1 MKWRNQILALVCL
14 VAFVGLGVLYFQN
27 WVVQKPFGIILF
39 VGEGLTSQ
47 RIAAAR
53 VYDGGSDGRLEIDS
67 FTFSARLKNYSA
79 DFAVPDSGAAATAL
93 ATGTKVKNG
102 ALSVDQNSG
111 ALRTILEIAHDE
123 GRTTG
128 IISDGALANPTIAAF
143 YGHASNAKQP
153 HELANTLIERDSVD
167 VALGGGSSSFDKE
180 KLKQAN
186 IRTPK
191 NLAELEE
198 ISGWQRPRVIGLFA
212 ENDLPFSDEPTA
224 RTEKP
229 SLADMVR
236 RAIEVL
242 QVNRRGYVLVVDAH
256 LMASAAWQ
264 NQGERTLRETLELD
278 HAIRT
283 AREFGG
289 ANVAIVVCGDVAIGG
304 MNVNGFPFRYDH
316 GLAILGLN
324 SLGRPWVTWAT
335 GPNGARVHENT
346 DQPSPRDSLNTEPAA
361 LDSPYALNALEDPV
375 AGGTGPRTQKP
386 RGTMES
392 TEIFSIL
399 RDAL

>member
-1 MKWRNQILALVCL
+1 MTSTGGVQITKDVHSAIPTAKL
-14 VAFVGLGVLYFQN
+14 FGPDGLC
-27 WVVQKPFGIILF
+27 
-39 VGEGLTSQ
+39 
-47 RIAAAR
+47 
-53 VYDGGSDGRLEIDS
+53 
-67 FTFSARLKNYSA
+67 
-79 DFAVPDSGAAATAL
+79 SGAWADPKQGGVPLYQLARAGKAVEAL
-93 ATGTKVKNG
+93 PRKVTVHAIDVLDMSLPEVVIDG
-102 ALSVDQNSG
+102 ESVD
-111 ALRTILEIAHDE
+111 I
-123 GRTTG
+123 
-128 IISDGALANPTIAAF
+128 
-143 YGHASNAKQP
+143 
-153 HELANTLIERDSVD
+153 
-167 VALGGGSSSFDKE
+167 ALGGGGSSFDKE
-180 KLKQAN
+180 KQEQGN

-191 NLAELEE
+191 NLPELEK

-304 MNVNGFPFRYDH
+304 MNVNT
-316 GLAILGLN
+316 N
-324 SLGRPWVTWAT
+324 NT
-335 GPNGARVHENT
+335 GGYLTKSNCQELWMR
-346 DQPSPRDSLNTEPAA
+346 R
-361 LDSPYALNALEDPV
+361 
-375 AGGTGPRTQKP
+375 
-386 RGTMES
+386 
-392 TEIFSIL
+392 
-399 RDAL
+399 